1 MSTKQPIGLFDS
13 GVGGLSILKE
23 IHTLLPAEDML
34 YFADQAHVP
43 YGSRSLEDVRM
54 FSEEITRFLLAHGAK
69 IIVLACNTA
78 SAASLH
84 YLRAVFPDV
93 RFIGMEPAIKPA
105 AQRTKSGIV
114 GVLATPATFQG
125 ELFASVVD
133 RFADGVQVLQSTLPG
148 LVERVEQ
155 GDFDSPQVEQILN
168 KGLEPLIEQG
178 ADTLVLGCTHFPFVL
193 PMIEALSGERIK
205 VIDPSPAIARRTQQV
220 LEAEQARSSF
230 EETGKIRYLT
240 SGKLAPFERTLEQLK
255 VPAGEVD
262 QVIWKD
268 LRLAPAAGGS
278 QGQ

>member
-148 LVERVEQ
+148 LVERVEK
-155 GDFDSPQVEQILN
+155 GDVDSPQVEQILN
-168 KGLEPLIEQG
+168 RGLEPLIERG

-193 PMIEALSGERIK
+193 PMIEALSGERIE

-220 LEAEQARSSF
+220 LREEQVRSSI

-240 SGKLAPFERTLEQLK
+240 SGDLEPFKRTLERLAM
-255 VPAGEVD
+255 PAGDVD
-262 QVIWKD
+262 QAIWKD
-268 LRLAPAAGGS
+268 LHLAPVAGGS
-278 QGQ
+278 QG